1 MAAQKFLFESWK
13 IFQKWAQRT
22 SQTVFN
28 KRKEISFAQAAMYC
42 PIYYDNDYDDY
53 DDGDDDNDDER

>member
-13 IFQKWAQRT
+13 IFQKWAERT

-28 KRKEISFAQAAMYC
+28 KRKEISFVQAAM
-42 PIYYDNDYDDY
+42 
-53 DDGDDDNDDER
+53 